1 MLFGE
6 PPDQQ
11 SLRDV
16 SLRSLAHLGDAVFE
30 LYQREREI
38 LKAATPRA
46 LHKNVVLKVNAEH
59 QSVLLDKIEAYLS
72 DAEKDLVRRA
82 RNLKPAGYRK
92 IDQAVYRRSTAFEA
106 LVGYLF
112 LTDME
117 RLEEILSLNP

>member
-6 PPDQQ
+6 PPDETA
-11 SLRDV
+11 LRDV

-38 LKAATPRA
+38 LRSATARA

-59 QSVLLDKIEAYLS
+59 QSALLDKIEAHLS
-72 DAEKDLVRRA
+72 DSEKDLVRRA

-92 IDQAVYRRSTAFEA
+92 IDQTVYRRATAFEA

-112 LTDME
+112 LTDMK